1 MALPA
6 VQTLTAL
13 SNTPDLGLRCLR
25 AFQET
30 AERGS
35 IEGHHLKRGLRPHC
49 RDAASWDRNLREEA
63 LRPQRAGV
71 LREAARER
79 PRWRY
84 RRSRRSR
91 PSATRLTSA
100 FVACELSKRR
110 LNAAR
115 SRAITSSAVFARTV
129 AMRGASFRSPTSPK

>member
-49 RDAASWDRNLREEA
+49 RDARGVVQEADLSEVVAGIEPGDRDLSTVGSGLRGLGLSLDYHIEA
-63 LRPQRAGV
+63 IGGHALPQEYLPPRKNQEIRLAG
-71 LREAARER
+71 
-79 PRWRY
+79 
-84 RRSRRSR
+84 
-91 PSATRLTSA
+91 RL
-100 FVACELSKRR
+100 
-110 LNAAR
+110 
-115 SRAITSSAVFARTV
+115 
-129 AMRGASFRSPTSPK
+129 RGARPPP